1 MTPAA
6 IGELQAMLALLGL
19 HPGPEDGVLG
29 ARSMA
34 AVDRCL
40 DRLPAVPAGI
50 AAWAP
55 RRRAAA
61 CRQLLL
67 DALTRRRLEASCGAR
82 RAVAASAPRIGAGG
96 RDGRGRMGAF
106 EGA

>member
-6 IGELQAMLALLGL
+6 IGELQAMLARIGL
-19 HPGPEDGVLG
+19 YRGPEDGVLG
-29 ARSMA
+29 PRSAA

-50 AAWAP
+50 AGWTP

-67 DALTRRRLEASCGAR
+67 DALARRRLEAPCGAG
-82 RAVAASAPRIGAGG
+82 RAVAASPSRIGAGG
-96 RDGRGRMGAF
+96 RDGRGGMGAF
-106 EGA
+106 EGT